1 MQKGRVMQAK
11 FLGYDTRI
19 TYDDYS
25 THEVLIQDLDELNNI
40 CKSLENC
47 DDTFEVEYKK
57 RYQLEDAS
65 FVYSKKE
72 HISIDNTTIP
82 QKELLLRKF
91 NKIAQS
97 IYNSTDVL
105 DEDIQECYE
114 ILSSLMVL
122 NKSNKILKNENH
134 EKVHQLTINVSD
146 EVYEHLIYFL
156 KHMEGVEIIK
166 DSYTEENINKYK
178 LV

>member
-1 MQKGRVMQAK
+1 MIEVK
-11 FLGYDTRI
+11 FLGYDIRI

-25 THEVLIQDLDELNNI
+25 THEVLLQDLEELNNI
-40 CKSLENC
+40 CKSLENR

-57 RYQLEDAS
+57 KYQLEDGS
-65 FVYSKKE
+65 YVYSKKE
-72 HISIDNTTIP
+72 YISIDNPTIP
-82 QKELLLRKF
+82 QRELLLRKF

-97 IYNSTDVL
+97 IYNSTDVQ
-105 DEDIQECYE
+105 DEDIKECYE

-156 KHMEGVEIIK
+156 KHMEGVKIIEDNYIQEDNNK
-166 DSYTEENINKYK
+166 DI
-178 LV
+178 L

>member
-1 MQKGRVMQAK
+1 MKNKINTAK

-19 TYDDYS
+19 IYDDYS
-25 THEVLIQDLDELNNI
+25 THEVLLQELKELNNI

-57 RYQLEDAS
+57 KYQLEDGS

-72 HISIDNTTIP
+72 HISIDNPTIP
-82 QKELLLRKF
+82 QRELLLRKF
-91 NKIAQS
+91 NQIAQS

-122 NKSNKILKNENH
+122 NKLNKTLNDNAGSDIDIEQWNIILKRNR
-134 EKVHQLTINVSD
+134 
-146 EVYEHLIYFL
+146 EVLW
-156 KHMEGVEIIK
+156 K
-166 DSYTEENINKYK
+166 
-178 LV
+178 

>member
-1 MQKGRVMQAK
+1 MKNKINSAK
-11 FLGYDTRI
+11 FLGYDIRI

-25 THEVLIQDLDELNNI
+25 IHEVLLQDLKELKNI
-40 CKSLENC
+40 CQSLENC

-57 RYQLEDAS
+57 RYQLEDGS

-72 HISIDNTTIP
+72 HISIDNPTIP
-82 QKELLLRKF
+82 QRELLLRKF

-105 DEDIQECYE
+105 DEDIQKCYE

-156 KHMEGVEIIK
+156 KDMEGVEIIK
-166 DSYTEENINKYK
+166 DSYTEETIRP
-178 LV
+178 